1 MEQFYQIHA
10 GETCLLVGNGEN
22 LHLTPPA
29 WFDYPSFGMNTI
41 HLYDG
46 WMPTYYCAVDKRV
59 MVEFGEDIVKK
70 YKDIPKFVPR
80 PNLDKWQG
88 ENFYR
93 FLHRPGDWVG
103 GRCAGQKESMTRD
116 GITYK
121 NVMHVAIQLAWYM
134 GFKTMLMIGVH
145 HKPYKAQVHFWG
157 TDHGMPAT
165 QTTEIWFDGY
175 RHFTRQG
182 FTLLNISQDTYLS
195 EDIIPRDDWQKWRN
209 NES

>member
-1 MEQFYQIHA
+1 MEQFYQNHA

-22 LHLTPPA
+22 LHLTPPE

-46 WMPTYYCAVDKRV
+46 WKPDYYCAVDKRV
-59 MVEFGEDIVKK
+59 MVEFGKEIVEK
-70 YKDIPKFVPR
+70 YRDIPKFVPS

-93 FLHRPGDWVG
+93 FLHRPGDWTG
-103 GRCAGQKESMTRD
+103 GRCAAQKESMIRD

-121 NVMHVAIQLAWYM
+121 NVMHVAIQIAWYM
-134 GFKTMLMIGVH
+134 GFTTMLMIGVH

-165 QTTEIWFDGY
+165 QPTDVWFEGY
-175 RHFTRQG
+175 RHFTKQN
-182 FTLLNISQDTYLS
+182 FKLLNISQDTYLPA
-195 EDIIPRDDWQKWRN
+195 DVIPQDEWQKWRN
-209 NES
+209 T